1 MLKTL
6 LASLLSRFVG
16 KNSTDTQ
23 FVGNLDWTR
32 VVNLSSGFV
41 QNGIDFE
48 KSYTTPE
55 SGVCT
60 LVVGDL
66 VEGVFITEK
75 TQGINMTCVSSDKIW
90 PATSCVVSKG
100 RQITFSI
107 RHTSLPVVQAIF
119 VPFLRASS

>member
-23 FVGNLDWTR
+23 FVGNLDWAR
-32 VVNLSSGFV
+32 AINLSNGFV
-41 QNGIDFE
+41 KNQIDFE

-55 SGVCT
+55 SGVCV
-60 LVVGDL
+60 LAVGDL
-66 VEGVFITEK
+66 VEGIFITDK
-75 TQGINMTCVSSDKIW
+75 TQGVNMTCISSDKIW
-90 PATSCVVSKG
+90 PAISCVISKG
-100 RQITFSI
+100 RQITLSI
-107 RHTSLPVVQAIF
+107 RHTSLPSVHAVF